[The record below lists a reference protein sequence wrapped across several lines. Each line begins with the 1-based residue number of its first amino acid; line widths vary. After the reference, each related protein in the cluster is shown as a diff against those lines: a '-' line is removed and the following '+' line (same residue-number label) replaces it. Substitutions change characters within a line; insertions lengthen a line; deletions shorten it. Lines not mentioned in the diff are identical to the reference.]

1 MFKIIH
7 KNKKGISLVEL
18 LVTVVVLGFVL
29 TLTAQ
34 LLSQG
39 TRLFNTAEERWE
51 VQNAVHLA
59 CRKFET
65 NRDSLVNA
73 YQADLLYDPVIA
85 NGINIADD
93 GSFTWRSGTQPCVLP
108 AESDTADNKNPY
120 TYMFSTPAYK
130 DGQYLG
136 SYLFIREYGKGRSV
150 PFLDA
155 EGMGDVP
162 VEVVFRI
169 AKTAPALD
177 GNGEVDASVSDKYL
191 TQTVEIELKSGKTD
205 LTNFNVITQFT
216 LVNVS
221 EGKDINYLGGA
232 LVFEPEWL
240 GGESGGTP
248 VAGPVGWTDEVL
260 NSKIDSGFPTN
271 TTAVYKDAEGNTQT
285 TVLPTTFLT
294 QNSNIMRFV
303 SPTAFYAIGDAS
315 ELTSSVNLASCLT
328 SFAFSDSSALSE
340 FVLKSL
346 RGFRDNILAGTTVG
360 DWIIHEYYYTW
371 SPFLIEKAGFL
382 KPVYRAV
389 LIPVSFVCEVIT
401 DIQQCIT

>member
-1 MFKIIH
+1 MFKIMY
-7 KNKKGISLVEL
+7 KNKKGISLAEL

-29 TLTAQ
+29 TLTSQ

-39 TRLFNTAEERWE
+39 TRLFNITEERWE
-51 VQNAVHLA
+51 IQNAVHLA

-85 NGINIADD
+85 DGINIADD
-93 GSFTWRSGTQPCVLP
+93 GTFTWRSGTPYVVP
-108 AESDTADNKNPY
+108 AESDTGDNKNPY

-130 DGQYLG
+130 DGKYLG
-136 SYLFIREYGKGRSV
+136 TYLYIREYGKGRSV
-150 PFLDA
+150 RFLDA
-155 EGMGDVP
+155 EGMGDIP

-177 GNGEVDASVSDKYL
+177 ETGKPDDSVQKKYL
-191 TQTVEIELKSGKTD
+191 SQTVEIELKSGKTD
-205 LTNFNVITQFT
+205 LTNYGVVTQFT
-216 LVNVS
+216 LFNVS

-248 VAGPVGWTDEVL
+248 VAGPVGWTDDEL
-260 NSKIDSGFPTN
+260 NGRLDAGFPTN
-271 TTAVYKDAEGNTQT
+271 TTAVYKDAEGKTQT
-285 TVLPTTFLT
+285 TILSASFLK
-294 QNSNIMRFV
+294 QNSNVMRFV

-328 SFAFSDSSALSE
+328 SFAFSDGSALSE
-340 FVLKSL
+340 FVLSSL

-360 DWIIHEYYYTW
+360 DWIIHEYYNTW

-389 LIPVSFVCEVIT
+389 LIPISFVCEVIT